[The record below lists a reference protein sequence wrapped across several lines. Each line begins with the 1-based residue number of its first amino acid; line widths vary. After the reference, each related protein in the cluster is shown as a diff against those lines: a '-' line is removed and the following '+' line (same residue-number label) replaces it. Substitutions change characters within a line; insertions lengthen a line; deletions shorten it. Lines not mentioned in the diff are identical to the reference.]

1 VAGRKGWGTRLIIHP
16 LRKEREK
23 GKGEAPGT
31 LKNSSAK
38 GEGCSPGMSFHLLAF
53 GFWLLAFGFWLL
65 AFGFWL
71 SSVIF
76 IQVIRCIPEAF
87 LKNGVSSGSHSHS
100 NQSAAPAESRAIRQK
115 PAGIQAPGELG
126 RLAYAV
132 NGSPRVQG
140 QLKLGK
146 DLQSSRQPALAQ
158 GQASPSSG
166 EIASGNPMVV
176 QMLKSAGDFTARL
189 NGSTDARLLAVVQK
203 LGEYHAILPQDDV
216 NSQQRLRLLSELDRL
231 IFTAHAA
238 YQQQPLGSELKTL
251 YEESETEHRTLITEV
266 AQHADQLPIDT
277 TGMGAEVRGEVLR
290 LWRAFVNGTGN
301 LRIKVEEGAAF
312 RQRMYAGVAKLLQ
325 HPYGRQLIT
334 ELSAPDEGAA
344 LRVILGSDFSAD
356 LQGATRAQS
365 GGSEAIP
372 LSDLAEE
379 TEKNYEF
386 KPVHDALDPGQ
397 YREYTGA
404 ANNPAAFNA
413 WLEHTL
419 DRQYFKWGDTFYRVG
434 ARTGSYVRIT
444 GEGTGTLVGE
454 NDTEALAPEFITIGH
469 ELGHSRRQ
477 LSGKSLASFVT
488 PADFGITNSAE
499 ADLWHNSEELVN
511 IQGEENS
518 LRGEHGVARRAYH
531 AGDVADVRKKKNFR
545 AYEDAMFAVYNQIK
559 GWTQTAL
566 KRTALWNELFTE
578 MTAPEKDWSDNGVA
592 REMMAKASQLRP
604 YLAPLHQMQVG
615 RNSPDLLYESANEAT
630 RRKLDLDADFTR
642 KKNTF
647 NRLLQSESPAAFVSQ
662 APELCNQMGD
672 IARRLTVEAATESSE
687 PQGFGVPGFFPF

>member
-1 VAGRKGWGTRLIIHP
+1 V
-16 LRKEREK
+16 
-23 GKGEAPGT
+23 
-31 LKNSSAK
+31 KNA
-38 GEGCSPGMSFHLLAF
+38 
-53 GFWLLAFGFWLL
+53 
-65 AFGFWL
+65 
-71 SSVIF
+71 
-76 IQVIRCIPEAF
+76 
-87 LKNGVSSGSHSHS
+87 VSSGRCSRS
-100 NQSAAPAESRAIRQK
+100 NKSAAQAESRTVRQK
-115 PAGIQAPGELG
+115 PAGIQAPGQLA
-126 RLAYAV
+126 RLASAV
-132 NGSPRVQG
+132 NASPQVQA

-146 DLQSSRQPALAQ
+146 DLQSSRPPALAQ
-158 GQASPSSG
+158 AQAPASSRG
-166 EIASGNPMVV
+166 IACGGPMVV

-189 NGSTDARLLAVVQK
+189 NGSTDPRLLAVVAK
-203 LGEYHAILPQDDV
+203 LGEYHAIRPEDDV
-216 NSQQRLRLLSELDRL
+216 NSQQRLRLLSQLDRL

-238 YQQQPLGSELKTL
+238 YQQQALGTELKTL
-251 YEESETEHRTLITEV
+251 YEESETEHRTLVTEV

-277 TGMGAEVRGEVLR
+277 TGMEAEVRDEVLR

-301 LRIKVEEGAAF
+301 LRIKAGEGAVF

-325 HPYGRQLIT
+325 NPYGRQLIT

-344 LRVILGSDFSAD
+344 LRVILGSDFSAEVE
-356 LQGATRAQS
+356 GTTRPQS

-372 LSDLAEE
+372 LSDLVEE

-386 KPVHDALDPGQ
+386 KPVHDQLDPGQ
-397 YREYTGA
+397 YREYTGP

-454 NDTEALAPEFITIGH
+454 NDTEVLAPEFITIGH

-477 LSGKSLASFVT
+477 LSGKSLSSFVT
-488 PADFGITNSAE
+488 PENFGITNSAE
-499 ADLWHNSEELVN
+499 ASLWHNSEELVN

-518 LRGEHGVARRAYH
+518 LRGEHGVAPRAYH
-531 AGDVADVRKKKNFR
+531 AGDVADVRKMKNFK
-545 AYEDAMFAVYNQIK
+545 AYEDALFAVYNQIK

-566 KRTALWNELFTE
+566 KRTALWNELFME
-578 MTAPEKDWSDNGVA
+578 MTAPEKDWSNNVVA
-592 REMMAKASQLRP
+592 GTMMVKAGQLRT
-604 YLAPLHQMQVG
+604 YLAPLHQMQVAG
-615 RNSPDLLYESANEAT
+615 NSPDLLYESANEAT

-647 NRLLQSESPAAFVSQ
+647 NRLLQTEPPAAFASQ

-687 PQGFGVPGFFPF
+687 PKGFGGLESFFPF